1 VAAIPGARKVVIPA
15 CGHVP
20 QEENPREV
28 SRLLLD
34 FLAEHQAPG
43 PAPESK
49 ATDSVTA
56 EGRR

>member
-20 QEENPREV
+20 QEEKPQEV

-34 FLAEHQAPG
+34 FLA
-43 PAPESK
+43 
-49 ATDSVTA
+49 TA
-56 EGRR
+56 GGHR